1 MDFSASLLRTAVQG
15 GACIWWG
22 LKGGMAESS
31 ACGNLSIELSLLRIF
46 SITENPRRT
55 MNLCFLEFAIQHII
69 QLSWRDC
76 QAPLPLAIK
85 KLSKYR
91 SWHALSV
98 RFMETRKGSETEI
111 NHTGGNLRTYWETRG
126 ILKGG
131 RKPTKDRAS
140 FSWDL
145 CLAGKA
151 GVYGGR

>member
-15 GACIWWG
+15 GACICWG

-91 SWHALSV
+91 S
-98 RFMETRKGSETEI
+98 
-111 NHTGGNLRTYWETRG
+111 
-126 ILKGG
+126 
-131 RKPTKDRAS
+131 
-140 FSWDL
+140 
-145 CLAGKA
+145 
-151 GVYGGR
+151 